1 MKSVDFG
8 SVMATL
14 ARLVLTGAVA
24 TTLAVAQAPQAYA
37 HCGNPTI
44 HAAFRDLNALA
55 LDPRFAS
62 PAAQAQIQAL
72 RAQLRQDATAWIAA
86 TATAT
91 ATTHTSTT
99 AIQAQINT
107 IRDRIQRAR
116 AGNMPF
122 G

>member
-37 HCGNPTI
+37 HCGNPTL
-44 HAAFRDLNALA
+44 HAALRDLNALA

-86 TATAT
+86 IATHASTAGIQ
-91 ATTHTSTT
+91 

>member
-1 MKSVDFG
+1 MKRIDFG
-8 SVMATL
+8 SVVAAVA

-37 HCGNPTI
+37 HCGNPTL
-44 HAAFRDLNALA
+44 HAAVRDLNALA
-55 LDPRFAS
+55 LDPRFKS

-86 TATAT
+86 TATHAS
-91 ATTHTSTT
+91 TS
-99 AIQAQINT
+99 AIQAQIDT